1 MKKWFTLVELMIVI
15 AIIWILA
22 AVLYPTITGYF
33 ERTRDT
39 KKKHELW
46 RIEIALINYEIDH
59 WTYKVLG
66 YGDNFTPGPNGQ
78 PIELP
83 EWQWSGWVNY
93 TSEQYKKSIIEWLT
107 KWWYLRGIE
116 IIPLSKRKDTKNPN
130 NRCNQNLIRW
140 KDLYLL
146 RTNHDWSRY
155 TLSTYLEISATQQDY
170 EHLLTLHDWAHI
182 CNWAWHNY
190 WIWN

>member
-1 MKKWFTLVELMIVI
+1 MKKWFTLVELMLVI

-22 AVLYPTITGYF
+22 VVLYPTITSYF

-46 RIEIALINYEIDH
+46 RIEIILINYEINH

-66 YGDNFTPGPNGQ
+66 YGDSFKSWITE
-78 PIELP
+78 II

-93 TSEQYKKSIIEWLT
+93 TSEQYPKSIIEWLT
-107 KWWYLRGIE
+107 KWWYLRGIK

-146 RTNHDWSRY
+146 RTNQDGSKY

-182 CNWAWHNY
+182 YNWAWHNY